1 MKRAICLFLAFLSL
15 SLLAGCHEKP
25 SADIRTPNGIYT
37 GTLPCQNC
45 TGLETAATFN
55 PDGRVVKSMLYEG
68 TDKPFSTETGQW
80 KMDDQGKVTA
90 VFPSGT
96 HYFRAGPETVEI
108 LDGNGK
114 PYPAGSGQYT
124 LQKLRPRDSVFFAG
138 NWFLDGYN
146 GEGYR
151 QIMKIRGETVNDVI
165 VDIDF
170 SGARKGCRF
179 RSKGH
184 ISNGQI
190 EIPLNNAEAGMGG
203 TLIIRPSRENDT
215 LSLFTL
221 NPDDRNELMY
231 FCGGGGSLAGDYKK
245 AHRNVKDKGSSR

>member
-1 MKRAICLFLAFLSL
+1 
-15 SLLAGCHEKP
+15 
-25 SADIRTPNGIYT
+25 
-37 GTLPCQNC
+37 
-45 TGLETAATFN
+45 
-55 PDGRVVKSMLYEG
+55 
-68 TDKPFSTETGQW
+68 
-80 KMDDQGKVTA
+80 
-90 VFPSGT
+90 
-96 HYFRAGPETVEI
+96 
-108 LDGNGK
+108 
-114 PYPAGSGQYT
+114 
-124 LQKLRPRDSVFFAG
+124 
-138 NWFLDGYN
+138 
-146 GEGYR
+146 
-151 QIMKIRGETVNDVI
+151 MKIRGETVNDVI